1 MTKAPVRVVYLTH
14 TLGVGG
20 AEEVILQKGT
30 RLATRRVWLAGAEE
44 LILTRVTR
52 LPRDRYE
59 PIVCCFENPPGPIG
73 PEIAAH
79 GISVIP
85 LGVVPG
91 WRSPFAR
98 GAVARQRAG

>member
-1 MTKAPVRVVYLTH
+1 MTKTPVRVVYLTH

-20 AEEVILQKGT
+20 AEE
-30 RLATRRVWLAGAEE
+30 
-44 LILTRVTR
+44 LILNMVTR

-59 PIVCCFENPPGPIG
+59 PIVCCFEDPPGPIG

-85 LGVVPG
+85 LGIIPG
-91 WRSPFAR
+91 GGARWPGGRSSVSFAACGR
-98 GAVARQRAG
+98 